1 MEEHNPNEFPLSEES
16 VYHPRPAWQV
26 WAARAGLVIMLIA
39 VGLWLW
45 HIAYP
50 V

>member
-1 MEEHNPNEFPLSEES
+1 MEEMNPTGDYAPEA
-16 VYHPRPAWQV
+16 YTPRPAWQV
-26 WAARAGLVIMLIA
+26 WLARLGLVIMLIA